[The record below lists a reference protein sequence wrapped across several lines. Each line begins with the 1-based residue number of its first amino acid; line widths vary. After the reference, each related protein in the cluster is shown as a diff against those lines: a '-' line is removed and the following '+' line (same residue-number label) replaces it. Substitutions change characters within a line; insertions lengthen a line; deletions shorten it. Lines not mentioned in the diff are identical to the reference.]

1 MNKYVKKRLICG
13 CVFLMVFALW
23 TKLVCVVDVKPWGA
37 NGSNVGFASVNIWFY
52 SVTGTNMTLYSVTDW
67 LGLVPVAVCFVFAVM
82 GLVQLVKRKS
92 LLKVDVDIILTGI
105 YYIVVFAFYFIFEMI
120 PINYRP
126 VLING
131 IMEASYPSSTTLLVL
146 SVMPALVL
154 LTERKLKSLRIK
166 KIFSCTVMFFSAFM
180 VTGRLVSGVHWL
192 TDIIGA
198 VILSTGLFEVYKSA
212 VLFCDKN

>member
-1 MNKYVKKRLICG
+1 MKKNFEKLLIRG
-13 CVFLMVFALW
+13 CFWLMLFTLW
-23 TKLVCVVDVKPWGA
+23 TVLVCVVDVKPWGA

-166 KIFSCTVMFFSAFM
+166 KIFS
-180 VTGRLVSGVHWL
+180 
-192 TDIIGA
+192 
-198 VILSTGLFEVYKSA
+198 
-212 VLFCDKN
+212 